1 MPEVLKRVE
10 KVPYGTA
17 AALFGGGIFEM
28 PGPPGATKRV
38 HRGKSG
44 EAAVAARTVGR
55 WETGGKAPEAAG
67 AAGPSVLNR
76 LGRREDGA
84 GVAAGWTL
92 PKAKAT
98 AAQEGKAVARERL
111 SAREERA
118 SQLGRDKVEE
128 EEDTAESPLA
138 CGRKRRVEEPERS
151 GTRGKSPRGEEEEEL
166 LGYDEERD
174 GIGEVVAS
182 DDDEDMMGQD

>member
-1 MPEVLKRVE
+1 
-10 KVPYGTA
+10 
-17 AALFGGGIFEM
+17 M

-84 GVAAGWTL
+84 GVAVGL
-92 PKAKAT
+92 D
-98 AAQEGKAVARERL
+98 AAEGDGD
-111 SAREERA
+111 S
-118 SQLGRDKVEE
+118 
-128 EEDTAESPLA
+128 
-138 CGRKRRVEEPERS
+138 
-151 GTRGKSPRGEEEEEL
+151 SPRGQGGGAGAHVSGGGAKEWPRAR
-166 LGYDEERD
+166 GRKSARNRRMTDRAD
-174 GIGEVVAS
+174 PTVWTRGSCGSAAAV
-182 DDDEDMMGQD
+182 D